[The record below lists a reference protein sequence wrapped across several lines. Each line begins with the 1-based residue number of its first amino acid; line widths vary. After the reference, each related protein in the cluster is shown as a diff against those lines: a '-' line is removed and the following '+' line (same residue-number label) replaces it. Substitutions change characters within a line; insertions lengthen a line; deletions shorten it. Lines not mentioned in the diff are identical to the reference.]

1 LLRHA
6 IIAALAGGGL
16 ALALVSNGGAATLP
30 TISAVATPAELT
42 LGSSLSLNGTVSEGS
57 APLARQT
64 LTLEASPYPY
74 KTWQPAGT
82 GVSAADGSFQIA
94 APAPQAN
101 ERLRVLDTAAAGVSS
116 PTLNVLVD
124 PRVALAATGLGPGR
138 VRLSARIAHLR
149 SASSRPITARW
160 YVATHGSDTFH
171 LAATTATHELHG
183 NVTYASAIVDPPARR
198 FNYRVCLNPPWEAA
212 MGPAA
217 SHGPCPPH
225 GFHLPAAR
233 SSSNTAA
240 PRAHA
245 AFEFGG
251 EAHGTPLAPFPS
263 AAAIASARS
272 FLAARAGRTSL
283 AVLDSAGH
291 LSGLHL
297 REHFQ
302 TASVVKVMFL
312 TAYLQMLEAHHRS
325 LSAGDRALLYPMI
338 HESNNSDASAVLS
351 AVGGG
356 AVARVARE
364 AGMRDYAPGVGW
376 WAFSQTSAQ
385 DQASFM
391 IQLSHLIPARFYGYA
406 RYLMSTI
413 EPEQSWG
420 FPPVARPRWQVYFKT
435 GALPSEGLFNEIA
448 LLEKGPLRFTVAVFT
463 DGDPSMA
470 YGEQTIEGVAERLLA
485 GS

>member
-1 LLRHA
+1 MFA
-6 IIAALAGGGL
+6 ASIAALAGGL
-16 ALALVSNGGAATLP
+16 AVALVATGGAATIP
-30 TISAVATPAELT
+30 TVSAAAVPAELT
-42 LGSSLSLNGTVSEGS
+42 LGSSLIVSGTVDEGAS
-57 APLARQT
+57 PLGGQA
-64 LTLEASPYPY
+64 LTLEASSYPY
-74 KTWQPAGT
+74 KTWQPAGI

-94 APAPQAN
+94 ATAPQGN
-101 ERLRVLDTAAAGVSS
+101 ERLRVLDTAAAGVPS
-116 PTLNVLVD
+116 PTLDVLVD
-124 PRVALAATGLGPGR
+124 PRVALAAADLGPGR
-138 VRLSARIAHLR
+138 VRLSARIAHL
-149 SASSRPITARW
+149 SSTSSPPVAARW
-160 YVATHGSDTFH
+160 YMATRGSDTFH
-171 LAATTATHELHG
+171 LAATTETHELPG
-183 NVTYASAIVDPPARR
+183 AVTYASAIVDPPAKR
-198 FNYRVCLNPPWEAA
+198 FSYRVCLNPPWEAA

-217 SHGPCPPH
+217 SHGPCPPQ
-225 GFHLPAAR
+225 GFHLLAAK
-233 SSSNTAA
+233 SSTGAG
-240 PRAHA
+240 RAHA

-251 EAHGTPLAPFPS
+251 EGRGTPLAPFPS

-272 FLAARAGRTSL
+272 FLAARAGRTSF
-283 AVLDSAGH
+283 AVLDSSGH

-312 TAYLQMLEAHHRS
+312 TAYLQMLEAHHRGLTAS
-325 LSAGDRALLYPMI
+325 DRALLYPMI
-338 HESNNSDASAVLS
+338 HESNNDDASAVLA
-351 AVGGG
+351 AVRGA
-356 AVARVARE
+356 AVARVAHE

-391 IQLSHLIPARFYGYA
+391 MQLAHLIPARFYGYA
-406 RYLMSTI
+406 RYLMATI

>member
-1 LLRHA
+1 MLA
-6 IIAALAGGGL
+6 ASIAALAGGL
-16 ALALVSNGGAATLP
+16 AIALVATGGAATVP
-30 TISAVATPAELT
+30 TVSAAAIPAELT
-42 LGSSLSLNGTVSEGS
+42 LGSSLMVSGTVSEGS
-57 APLARQT
+57 TPSAGQP

-74 KTWQPAGT
+74 RTWQPAGT
-82 GVSAADGSFQIA
+82 GVSAADGSFRIA
-94 APAPQAN
+94 ATAPQEN
-101 ERLRVLDTAAAGVSS
+101 ERLRVLDTAAPGVAS
-116 PTLNVLVD
+116 PALDVLVD
-124 PRVALAATGLGPGR
+124 PRVALAAADLGPGR
-138 VRLSARIAHLR
+138 VRLSARIAHL
-149 SASSRPITARW
+149 SGASPPVAARW
-160 YVATHGSDTFH
+160 YLATRGSDTYH
-171 LAATTATHELHG
+171 LAATTETHELPG
-183 NVTYASAIVDPPARR
+183 AVTYASAIVDPPAKR
-198 FNYRVCLNPPWEAA
+198 FSYRVCLNPPWEAS

-217 SHGPCPPH
+217 GHGPCPPQ
-225 GFHLPAAR
+225 GFHLPSAAK
-233 SSSNTAA
+233 SSTRA

-251 EAHGTPLAPFPS
+251 EGRGTPLSPFPS

-272 FLAARAGRTSL
+272 FLAARAGRTSF

-312 TAYLQMLEAHHRS
+312 TAYLQMLEAHHRGLGAS
-325 LSAGDRALLYPMI
+325 DRALLYPMI
-338 HESNNSDASAVLS
+338 HESNNDDASAVLA
-351 AVGGG
+351 AVGGA

-391 IQLSHLIPARFYGYA
+391 MQLSHLIPARFYGYA
-406 RYLMSTI
+406 RYLMATI
-413 EPEQSWG
+413 EAEQSWG

-435 GALPSEGLFNEIA
+435 GALPSEGLFNEVA